1 MRALGGRFARLWT
14 AAGISNLG
22 DGVMSAAFPL
32 VVATLTRDPMLVAGA
47 TIAAQLPWLLF
58 AVVSGALVD
67 RLDRR
72 RVMIAADLTR
82 AVLVAVLAAA
92 VAFDT
97 VSVPLVYLLAF
108 GLGLAET
115 FFDTSSEA
123 FIPALVHADSLP
135 SANGRLQAVEWVGNA
150 FAGPPIGAMLFAVA
164 AALPFGVNAASFA
177 CAAALVW
184 SIKGTFAS
192 VRGSK
197 TTVRSDIG
205 EGVRWLLRQPVLRT
219 LSLMAGVTNL
229 FVMGIVA
236 TFVLF
241 AQDVLEVT
249 DLGYGAL
256 LSGLGV
262 GGLAGAAVAPRLVA
276 RFGAGTT
283 AQGSVCTGI
292 LVSIVMGS
300 TSSAVVAGAMM
311 VLYGAS
317 ITAWNVVSVTL
328 RQSLTPDRLRGRVA
342 GAARLLAWGAQPLGA
357 AAGGVIA
364 GAFGLRAPFFVAAGA
379 WIVMVLVTVRIVNN
393 TSIEDA
399 RNARTDPSSTEAS

>member
-1 MRALGGRFARLWT
+1 VRALGGRFARLWT

-32 VVATLTRDPMLVAGA
+32 VVATLTRDPLLVAGA
-47 TIAAQLPWLLF
+47 TIASQLPWLLF

-72 RVMIAADLTR
+72 QVMIVTDLTR
-82 AVLVAVLAAA
+82 AVLVGVLAVA
-92 VAFDT
+92 VASDT
-97 VSVPLVYLLAF
+97 VTIPLVYVLAF
-108 GLGLAET
+108 GLGIAET

-123 FIPALVHADSLP
+123 FIPALVDGDSLP

-150 FAGPPIGAMLFAVA
+150 FAGPPIGAALFAVA
-164 AALPFGVNAASFA
+164 AALPFGINAISFA
-177 CAAALVW
+177 VAAALVW
-184 SIKGTFAS
+184 SIRGTFSS
-192 VRGSK
+192 VRTSK
-197 TTVRSDIG
+197 TTVRSDIA
-205 EGVRWLLRQPVLRT
+205 EGLGWLLRQRVLRT

-241 AQDVLEVT
+241 AQDILGVT

-262 GGLAGAAVAPRLVA
+262 GGLTGAMVAPRLVA
-276 RFGAGTT
+276 RFGPGTT

-292 LVSIVMGS
+292 LVSIVMGT
-300 TSSAVVAGAMM
+300 TSEAIVAGAMM

-364 GAFGLRAPFFVAAGA
+364 SAFGLRAPFFVAAGA
-379 WIVMVLVTVRIVNN
+379 WVVMVLVTVRIVNN

-399 RNARTDPSSTEAS
+399 RSARPDPSASGAS